1 MLLKLNFRH
10 SNFCPSSVVC
20 DINFGRWNFHC
31 NQRGHNL
38 TFPMFGWLLSA
49 GILIPDEAVLFRGE
63 SLEKHL
69 VRWRPRSTWLVVIGN
84 IYYFKLSSTQ
94 FKKVWP
100 FCISTKN
107 VFNVTLKFQF
117 KTQLNPVS
125 STSRWLNYVKGVMFH
140 FGQSI
145 PGFNAVIHTNV
156 PIGGG
161 LSSSA
166 ALEVA
171 TLTFLELLTARKF
184 EK

>member
-1 MLLKLNFRH
+1 
-10 SNFCPSSVVC
+10 
-20 DINFGRWNFHC
+20 
-31 NQRGHNL
+31 
-38 TFPMFGWLLSA
+38 
-49 GILIPDEAVLFRGE
+49 
-63 SLEKHL
+63 
-69 VRWRPRSTWLVVIGN
+69 
-84 IYYFKLSSTQ
+84 
-94 FKKVWP
+94 
-100 FCISTKN
+100 
-107 VFNVTLKFQF
+107 
-117 KTQLNPVS
+117 
-125 STSRWLNYVKGVMFH
+125 MFH